1 MTIKELE
8 ERTGLD
14 RATIRFY
21 EKEGLISPRRMA
33 NGYRDYTPAE
43 ASALEKIAFLRRLG
57 LSMEQIRRV
66 QTGELPLGV
75 ALVSGQ
81 KGVDLQKALRQLD
94 DFFSEGSG
102 QLTLGD
108 WTVEQRVEDP
118 DGCFSQFHYTGG
130 MWIFLG
136 EHVAQVPQAPTIHF
150 SVTKTE

>member
-43 ASALEKIAFLRRLG
+43 APALEKIALLRRLG

-66 QTGELPLGV
+66 QTGELPPCWLWS
-75 ALVSGQ
+75 AD
-81 KGVDLQKALRQLD
+81 KRA
-94 DFFSEGSG
+94 
-102 QLTLGD
+102 
-108 WTVEQRVEDP
+108 
-118 DGCFSQFHYTGG
+118 
-130 MWIFLG
+130 WIFRRPSG
-136 EHVAQVPQAPTIHF
+136 SWTI
-150 SVTKTE
+150 SSPRAVVG